1 MCSFVYLPLPL
12 RFLLSTASGTT
23 MSSEETVE
31 VVIPLVKSITNLT
44 FRNLSFSIPQRP
56 NDPGSGGEDRK
67 HLLRN
72 ISGTLKSG
80 RLTAILGPSGAGK
93 STLLNILSG
102 FR

>member
-1 MCSFVYLPLPL
+1 MRLFV
-12 RFLLSTASGTT
+12 FIKTTITSGVFNVMVFFCFVVPSSHRN

-31 VVIPLVKSITNLT
+31 VVIPLVKTITNLT
-44 FRNLSFSIPQRP
+44 FRNLSYSAGQ
-56 NDPGSGGEDRK
+56 K
-67 HLLRN
+67 QLLRN

-102 FR
+102 FK